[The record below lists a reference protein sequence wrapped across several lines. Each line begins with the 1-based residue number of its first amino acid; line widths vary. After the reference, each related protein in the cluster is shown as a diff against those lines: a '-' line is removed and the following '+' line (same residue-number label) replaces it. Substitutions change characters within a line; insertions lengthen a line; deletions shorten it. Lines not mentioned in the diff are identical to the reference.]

1 MHLDRLC
8 CGLIRSCR
16 IWSLI
21 DTSTKVRCL
30 LSRLHLGLHWILCHH
45 LEREEGLSYRLWY
58 DLAWRLLELREWL
71 RELWIISRKL
81 RSVRE
86 IHVLMLLR
94 LLPTEHLLMAGTE
107 AAGECLMICQTKDL
121 LISVC
126 QKLRVVLTLMFGYL
140 KALLPTLLPMFRGS
154 SITIYGAMK

>member
-1 MHLDRLC
+1 MHQDRLC

-21 DTSTKVRCL
+21 DTCTRICCL
-30 LSRLHLGLHWILCHH
+30 LSRLHLRLHRILCHH
-45 LEREEGLSYRLWY
+45 LEWEEGLSYWLWY

-121 LISVC
+121 LLSVR